1 MSCTG
6 QGEIFIRRVAAY
18 DIAARMMYGGQALAD
33 AANALVFDTLASHG
47 IGAGLV
53 ALGATGDPVAPFNTL
68 GMCSRLD
75 LTDGELT
82 VATHREL
89 HALGQA

>member
-1 MSCTG
+1 MP
-6 QGEIFIRRVAAY
+6 QGLC
-18 DIAARMMYGGQALAD
+18 YGGQALAE

-53 ALGATGDPVAPFNTL
+53 ALGATGNPVAPFNTL
-68 GMCSRLD
+68 GMYRGWIS
-75 LTDGELT
+75 TDGELT

-89 HALGQA
+89 HRMGQA